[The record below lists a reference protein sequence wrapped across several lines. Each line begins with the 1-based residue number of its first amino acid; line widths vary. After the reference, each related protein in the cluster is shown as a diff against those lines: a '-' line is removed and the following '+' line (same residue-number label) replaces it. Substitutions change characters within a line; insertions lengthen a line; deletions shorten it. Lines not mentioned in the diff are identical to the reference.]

1 MKNETT
7 RIKDLENINVKM
19 ITIIDI
25 NDSDAQTVDDE
36 DLLDF
41 DFDYDPNEMYYALLD
56 KD

>member
-25 NDSDAQTVDDE
+25 NDSDAQAVDDE

-41 DFDYDPNEMYYALLD
+41 DCDYDPNEMYYALLD